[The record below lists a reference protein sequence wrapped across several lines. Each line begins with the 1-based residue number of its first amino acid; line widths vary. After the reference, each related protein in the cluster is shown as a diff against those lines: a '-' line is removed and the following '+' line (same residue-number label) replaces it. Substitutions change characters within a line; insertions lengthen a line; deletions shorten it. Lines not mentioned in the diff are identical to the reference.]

1 MKHIYVIQYYEYP
14 IAVANTTEDIER
26 ILDEYTRGTIIE
38 IIPCTDN
45 GFDNL
50 YGTYYYLVDIDYWPV
65 SDAMDQAVFKVYKVE
80 INC

>member
-38 IIPCTDN
+38 FIPCTDN

-50 YGTYYYLVDIDYWPV
+50 YGTYYYL
-65 SDAMDQAVFKVYKVE
+65 SDAMDQAVFKVYKVK
-80 INC
+80 IK